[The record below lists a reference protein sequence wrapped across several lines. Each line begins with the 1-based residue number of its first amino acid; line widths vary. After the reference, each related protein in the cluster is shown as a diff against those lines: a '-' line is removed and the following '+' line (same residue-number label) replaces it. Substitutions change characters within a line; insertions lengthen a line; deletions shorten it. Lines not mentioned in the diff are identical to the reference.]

1 MSRKAGIII
10 SLFLALLFTMLVT
23 LGANAKYRQMSK
35 GVTVVR
41 VTQFIPAGAEIKPEM
56 LEIASVPAQAAEG
69 MATKP
74 EEVAGKVAAV
84 SMLKGQYVWKD
95 AVKEGKGLRD
105 GFVVVYIPVDLSSSA
120 AVLSGEAVDV
130 YAIDKTAGGAP
141 AARLLAQGVR
151 VLHSLNQDGTEIE
164 PGKGGSGVS
173 PVPASRA
180 PASVGLEVPKEVA
193 PQVVQ
198 YASTKAVY
206 LARSAVPGA

>member
-1 MSRKAGIII
+1 M
-10 SLFLALLFTMLVT
+10 FTGLVT
-23 LGANAKYRQMSK
+23 MGANAKYRQVSK

-41 VTQFIPAGAEIKPEM
+41 AAQFIPAGTEIKPEM
-56 LEIASVPAQAAEG
+56 LETASVPAQAAEG
-69 MATKP
+69 MAAKP

-95 AVKEGKGLRD
+95 AVKDGKGLKD
-105 GFVVVYIPVDLSSSA
+105 GFVVVYVPVDLSSSA
-120 AVLSGEAVDV
+120 AVLAGDIVDVFAVD
-130 YAIDKTAGGAP
+130 KTPGGTSTK
-141 AARLLAQGVR
+141 LLAQGVR

-164 PGKGGSGVS
+164 PGKGSGGGVS

-180 PASVGLEVPKEVA
+180 PASVGLEVSKEVA

-198 YASTKAVY
+198 YASAKAVY

>member
-1 MSRKAGIII
+1 MSRKTGIII
-10 SLFLALLFTMLVT
+10 SFLLALLFTGLVT
-23 LGANAKYRQMSK
+23 MGANAKYRQVSK

-41 VTQFIPAGAEIKPEM
+41 AAQFIPAGTEIKPEM
-56 LEIASVPAQAAEG
+56 LETASVPAQAAGG
-69 MATKP
+69 MAAKP
-74 EEVAGKVAAV
+74 EEVVGKVAAV
-84 SMLKGQYVWKD
+84 SMVKGQYVWKD
-95 AVKEGKGLRD
+95 AVKEGKGLKD
-105 GFVVVYIPVDLSSSA
+105 GCVVVYVPVDLSSSA
-120 AVLSGEAVDV
+120 AVLAGDIVDVFAVD
-130 YAIDKTAGGAP
+130 KTPNGTSTK
-141 AARLLAQGVR
+141 LLAQGVK

-198 YASTKAVY
+198 YASAKAVY